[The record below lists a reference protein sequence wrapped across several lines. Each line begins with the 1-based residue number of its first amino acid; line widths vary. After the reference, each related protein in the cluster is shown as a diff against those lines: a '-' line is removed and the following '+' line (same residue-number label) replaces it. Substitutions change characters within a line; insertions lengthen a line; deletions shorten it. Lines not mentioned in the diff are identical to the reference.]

1 MTRERVDAAVQQ
13 VRARDE
19 GLGRDAGAA
28 AGWLTAGEGVDMI
41 DQLSL
46 QEFLW
51 WHLPRKLPPSEWD
64 GLLSG
69 AVALLDE
76 LGLERYVDM
85 ARSETTQR
93 ILGAW
98 RFNPH
103 QADKLARDA
112 EKASGVLPPDTDL
125 IHWGAFMGIYEN
137 TARQTVARALE
148 AAIVAGELVPGGKG
162 WKAKAAAVC
171 DRTML
176 EPHEEQLGQSLLG
189 LVETER
195 AGHWLDSARVDQHR
209 RWRAEVS
216 RRLMNPIEPPAG
228 VDEIVAPMRW
238 LLEQTADGIQLS
250 QSNYL
255 ARTVVLEAVDQFDW
269 WDWRTAPRSEADVG
283 QLGELREA
291 AHARRLIRR
300 KGRKLLATTRGRAL
314 AGDPLALWRELSQTL
329 GGTDDY
335 ALMVAE
341 LIGLRLL
348 DGEVIGSDG
357 LAHAIGPIL
366 AEQGWRAGAEA
377 LGHRDITW
385 AVARRLYWWRVFGLV
400 DEERPHWVDGEYV
413 GNYRTALNDRGEATV
428 LAFLRSRAVRPRHSL
443 RD

>member
-1 MTRERVDAAVQQ
+1 MIRERVDAAVER

-19 GLGRDAGAA
+19 ELGRDARAA
-28 AGWLTAGEGVDMI
+28 GGWLTADEGVDMI

-51 WHLPRKLPPSEWD
+51 WHLPRKLPQSEWD

-76 LGLERYVDM
+76 LGLDRYVDI

-98 RFNPH
+98 RFNPDH
-103 QADKLARDA
+103 AAKLARDA

-125 IHWGAFMGIYEN
+125 IQWGAFMGVYEN
-137 TARQTVARALE
+137 TARQTVAQALE
-148 AAIVAGELVPGGKG
+148 AAIEAGELVPGGKG
-162 WKAKAAAVC
+162 WKAKAAAIC

-176 EPHEEQLGQSLLG
+176 EPREEQFGQTLLG

-195 AGHWLDSARVDQHR
+195 AGHWLDSARAEQHR
-209 RWRAEVS
+209 RWRGEVS
-216 RRLMNPIEPPAG
+216 RRLMHRIDPPAG
-228 VDEIVAPMRW
+228 VEEIVAPMRW
-238 LLEQTADGIQLS
+238 LLDQAVDGIQLT

-255 ARTVVLEAVDQFDW
+255 ARTVVLEAVDRFDW
-269 WDWRTAPRSEADVG
+269 WDWENLPRSEADVG

-291 AHARRLIRR
+291 AQARRLIRR

-314 AGDPLALWRELSQTL
+314 ADDPVALWHELSQTL
-329 GGTDDY
+329 GGTGDY

-348 DGEVIGSDG
+348 DGEVIGSEG
-357 LAHAIGPIL
+357 LAHAIAPTL
-366 AEQGWRAGAEA
+366 AEQGWRAGGEP

-385 AVARRLYWWRVFGLV
+385 AVARRLYWWRVLGLV
-400 DEERPHWVDGEYV
+400 DEERPRWIDGEYV

-428 LAFLRSRAVRPRHSL
+428 LAFLRSQAVRPRESL